1 MKKFFI
7 SSTFYDMHAERD
19 MIQNIVQPAD
29 NQKLNEQGEYVSF
42 SDLRWGGLI
51 QYQIQLSIESW
62 MRVLMKSILVNLTLS
77 FLLVVDMDGSQKSW

>member
-19 MIQNIVQPAD
+19 MIQNIVQPAV

-42 SDLRWGGLI
+42 SDLRWG
-51 QYQIQLSIESW
+51 
-62 MRVLMKSILVNLTLS
+62 N
-77 FLLVVDMDGSQKSW
+77 